1 MNSFQLSA
9 LRRQVRSLVG
19 QGCWRAKLGYAE
31 PDRGLRMSDFEAID
45 FHDAH
50 LVHLGISP
58 EEDQV
63 RLSFENVSV
72 FFPTAA
78 AERFEVWS
86 FTAEVVLS
94 LPEKIVLD
102 RRPPSD
108 GWIIDDRLEG
118 VAGDRLDWRA
128 CLAEPVK
135 VRSISFTFNNGAK
148 LIFDDSF
155 VRLKLLEKKEF
166 YETWEGPL

>member
-1 MNSFQLSA
+1 
-9 LRRQVRSLVG
+9 
-19 QGCWRAKLGYAE
+19 
-31 PDRGLRMSDFEAID
+31 MSDFEAID